1 MLNSTNT
8 GRISKCC
15 RTNKRRIFL
24 GIAASAS
31 SSAITNK
38 AQYSSSEEFI
48 SFQNTIF
55 ATFFILTR
63 KEHTESTC
71 YFYVNRRA
79 RIAYSEYRIAY
90 SKYRIAYTVY
100 FYLNA
105 AFKGCVHIEIYGIR
119 YMVFAIRYSVFA
131 IHYTGTAVHI
141 EVARSVS
148 VLFS

>member
-1 MLNSTNT
+1 MRFWNVVLNSTNT

-24 GIAASAS
+24 GIAASSS
-31 SSAITNK
+31 SSASTSK
-38 AQYSSSEEFI
+38 AQYSSSEESI
-48 SFQNTIF
+48 SFQNTLF

-90 SKYRIAYTVY
+90 SVYRTAYTVY
-100 FYLNA
+100 FYVNA
-105 AFKGCVHIEIYGIR
+105 ALLSNFCAVSTLGCVHIEIYGI
-119 YMVFAIRYSVFA
+119 
-131 IHYTGTAVHI
+131 
-141 EVARSVS
+141 
-148 VLFS
+148 L

>member
-1 MLNSTNT
+1 MAEIIHEILECCVKF
-8 GRISKCC
+8 GQHRPLSKCC

-24 GIAASAS
+24 GIAATSS
-31 SSAITNK
+31 SSASTSK

-90 SKYRIAYTVY
+90 SVYRIPYTVY
-100 FYLNA
+100 FYVNA
-105 AFKGCVHIEIYGIR
+105 ALSPNIFENL
-119 YMVFAIRYSVFA
+119 YSKLNGK
-131 IHYTGTAVHI
+131 I
-141 EVARSVS
+141 
-148 VLFS
+148 